1 MSTAMSGTGN
11 QDSLKDAASPSDL
24 GRRKFMLAA
33 GWGVVG
39 VTLAG
44 STYAAYK
51 FMFPPILYEPPT
63 VFKIGH
69 VTEYGLGVDERWK
82 LKGRFWVVRNMRGI
96 YNMISICRH
105 LGCTPNW
112 FPDQKRFRCPCH
124 GSIYDVHGTCAAVR
138 LPEHFGEARS
148 QRIQWTELS
157 LSTLSFGWTRIRHRP
172 RRVCGSR
179 KK

>member
-112 FPDQKRFRCPCH
+112 FPDQKDFVAHVTGRFTTYT
-124 GSIYDVHGTCAAVR
+124 GMFVAVR
-138 LPEHFGEARS
+138 LREHSGEARS
-148 QRIQWTELS
+148 QRILWTELS
-157 LSTLSFGWTRIRHRP
+157 LSTRLSGWTRIRRRH